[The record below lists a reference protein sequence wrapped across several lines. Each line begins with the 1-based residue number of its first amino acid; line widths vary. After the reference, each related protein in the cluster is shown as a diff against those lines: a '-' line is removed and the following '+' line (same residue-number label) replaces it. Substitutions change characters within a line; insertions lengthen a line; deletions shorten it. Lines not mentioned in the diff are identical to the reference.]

1 MCDSGVDGMSRRGI
15 DPGDALLNSGF
26 IAAFSTVGESE
37 LPKRRRLQGAQRSAR
52 TTSNKGKDG
61 QCKGRRARAL
71 RFIEDSDFARY
82 RQDTRV
88 VVSYVRALVP
98 PTPRGRGGAC

>member
-71 RFIEDSDFARY
+71 RFIEVLRARCC
-82 RQDTRV
+82 T
-88 VVSYVRALVP
+88 
-98 PTPRGRGGAC
+98 G

>member
-71 RFIEDSDFARY
+71 RFIEVLRRAVVQDSRFA
-82 RQDTRV
+82 QDIG
-88 VVSYVRALVP
+88 VSE
-98 PTPRGRGGAC
+98 